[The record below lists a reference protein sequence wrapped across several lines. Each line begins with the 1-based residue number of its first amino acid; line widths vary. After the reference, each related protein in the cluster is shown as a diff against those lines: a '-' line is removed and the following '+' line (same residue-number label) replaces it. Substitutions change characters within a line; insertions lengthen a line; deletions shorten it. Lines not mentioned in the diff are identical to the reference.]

1 MSKESMVEKMI
12 QIKEELGSKLV
23 RMSIEEQ
30 LEFINDDS
38 NLLHTKKWWAEK
50 EKSQNKSLSKA

>member
-1 MSKESMVEKMI
+1 MNREKSMVEKMI

-23 RMSIEEQ
+23 KMSIEEQ

-38 NLLHTKKWWAEK
+38 NLLHSKKWWTEK
-50 EKSQNKSLSKA
+50 EKPQKQQFAK

>member
-12 QIKEELGSKLV
+12 QIKEELGLKLV
-23 RMSIEEQ
+23 KMSIEEQ

-38 NLLHTKKWWAEK
+38 NLLHSKKWWAEK
-50 EKSQNKSLSKA
+50 EKQSLSKA

>member
-50 EKSQNKSLSKA
+50 EKLQNKSLSKA

>member
-23 RMSIEEQ
+23 KMSIEEQ

-38 NLLHTKKWWAEK
+38 NLLHSKKWWAEK
-50 EKSQNKSLSKA
+50 EKQSLSKA